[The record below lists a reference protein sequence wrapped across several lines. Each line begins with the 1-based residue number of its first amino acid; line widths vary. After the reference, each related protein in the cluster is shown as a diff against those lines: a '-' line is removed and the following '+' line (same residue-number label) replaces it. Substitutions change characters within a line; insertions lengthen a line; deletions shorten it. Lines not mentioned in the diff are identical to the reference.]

1 MDGIPDTIRSEED
14 LGEFLATP
22 CRDLV
27 AMMGRLDGDIL
38 ILGAGGKMGPSLAR
52 LARRACREA
61 AADKRVLAVSDVF
74 ADTDRRSLEQDDIE
88 TILCDLLDPERVREL
103 PPVKNIIYMAGRKF
117 GTEGAEGLTWMVNV
131 VAPANVA
138 RTFPGSRIV
147 AFSTGCVYPLV
158 VPSGGSVEN
167 DPPAP
172 VGEYASSCLGRER
185 AFEYYSAKNGTS
197 VLLFRL
203 NYAVDLRYGV
213 LVDIA
218 RNVFEGRPVDLSV
231 NAFNVIWQGDAVSRA
246 LLSLEHAAVPPM
258 PLNVTGPE
266 ILVVEAVAK
275 EFGARFGKDVVFA
288 GADSGKAY
296 LSNARL
302 SIDLFG
308 PPKVGAATMIRWV
321 ADWIRRGGP
330 TLGKPTHFQVTDGRY

>member
-1 MDGIPDTIRSEED
+1 M
-14 LGEFLATP
+14 
-22 CRDLV
+22 
-27 AMMGRLDGDIL
+27 
-38 ILGAGGKMGPSLAR
+38 
-52 LARRACREA
+52 
-61 AADKRVLAVSDVF
+61 
-74 ADTDRRSLEQDDIE
+74 
-88 TILCDLLDPERVREL
+88 
-103 PPVKNIIYMAGRKF
+103 KNIIYMAGRKF

-172 VGEYASSCLGRER
+172 VGEYASSCLGRDR
-185 AFEYYSAKNGTS
+185 AVA
-197 VLLFRL
+197 
-203 NYAVDLRYGV
+203 LRFQFPQ
-213 LVDIA
+213 LDI
-218 RNVFEGRPVDLSV
+218 
-231 NAFNVIWQGDAVSRA
+231 
-246 LLSLEHAAVPPM
+246 SLEHAAVPPM